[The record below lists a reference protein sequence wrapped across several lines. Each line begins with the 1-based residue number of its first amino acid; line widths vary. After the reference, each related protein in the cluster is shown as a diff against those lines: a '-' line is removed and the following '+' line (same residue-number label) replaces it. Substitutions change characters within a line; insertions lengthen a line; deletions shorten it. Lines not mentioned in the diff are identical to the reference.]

1 MSESVGLEYLRQARA
16 ILDRIQQTQ
25 LDAIA
30 KAAELCAESIAA
42 GGLVHLFG
50 SGHSRM
56 AVEEVFP
63 RYGSFPGFHPI
74 VELSLTY
81 HNAVV
86 GANGQR
92 QAMFLERVEG
102 LGEVIL
108 RNFEFGQR
116 DVMMVI
122 STSGTGAVAIDVA
135 LGAKKRGMPVIALTS
150 VAHSRVSKPGHS
162 SGKRLFEIADLTLD
176 NGAVPGD
183 AMVRIPGLEYPV
195 GPGSTI
201 GNTALVNML
210 KCEVAERLTR
220 LGQPPLVLT
229 SGYFIGEE
237 ASKEL
242 FERTYDDYP
251 ARGQGRA
258 HHRRGGRHR
267 RRDDAALPGGGR
279 VRRGAG
285 SGADRRSTTN
295 DQRPTTYDQA
305 Q

>member
-1 MSESVGLEYLRQARA
+1 MIGIEYLRGARA
-16 ILDRIQQTQ
+16 ILDHIEATQ
-25 LDAIA
+25 MDAIDR
-30 KAAELCAESIAA
+30 AATLCADCIAA

-56 AVEEVFP
+56 AVEEIFP

-92 QAMFLERVEG
+92 QAMFIERVEG

-108 RNFEFGQR
+108 RNFEFGPN
-116 DVMMVI
+116 DLMIVF
-122 STSGTGAVAIDVA
+122 STSGTSGVPIDVA
-135 LGAKKRGMPVIALTS
+135 LAAKRRGVPVIAVTS
-150 VAHSRVSKPGHS
+150 LAHSRASKCGHS
-162 SGKRLFEIADLTLD
+162 GGKKLFELADLVLD

-183 AMVRIPGLEYPV
+183 AMVNIPDLPYPV

-210 KCEVAERLTR
+210 KCEVADRLTKQ
-220 LGQPPLVLT
+220 GQPPLVLT
-229 SGYFIGEE
+229 SSHFIGEE

-242 FERTYDDYP
+242 FERTYDDY
-251 ARGQGRA
+251 RA
-258 HHRRGGRHR
+258 
-267 RRDDAALPGGGR
+267 R
-279 VRRGAG
+279 VRRL
-285 SGADRRSTTN
+285 
-295 DQRPTTYDQA
+295 
-305 Q
+305 

>member
-1 MSESVGLEYLRQARA
+1 MNESVGLEYVRKARE
-16 ILDRIQQTQ
+16 ILDRIEATQ
-25 LDAIA
+25 MEAVA
-30 KAAELCAESIAA
+30 KAAELCAECIAA

-92 QAMFLERVEG
+92 QAMFIERVEG

-108 RNFEFGQR
+108 RNFDFGPR
-116 DVMMVI
+116 DVMVVI
-122 STSGTGAVAIDVA
+122 STSGTGAVAVDVA
-135 LGAKKRGMPVIALTS
+135 LGAKSRGMPVIVLTS
-150 VAHSRVSKPGHS
+150 LEHSRVSKAGHS
-162 SGKRLFEIADLTLD
+162 SGKKLYEIADLTLD
-176 NGAVPGD
+176 NCAHPGD
-183 AMVRIPGLEYPV
+183 AMVRVPGLAYPV

-201 GNTALVNML
+201 GNTAIVNAL

-229 SGYFIGEE
+229 SAHFIGEE

-242 FERTYDDYP
+242 FERTYDDY
-251 ARGQGRA
+251 RA
-258 HHRRGGRHR
+258 
-267 RRDDAALPGGGR
+267 R
-279 VRRGAG
+279 VRRL
-285 SGADRRSTTN
+285 
-295 DQRPTTYDQA
+295 
-305 Q
+305 